1 MISDGVNHSRR
12 KFLLGATSVVGGAGV
27 VGAAIPF
34 VSSWQPSAK
43 AKAAGAPVKVNI
55 SKLEVGARMV
65 VEWRGKPVY
74 IIRRTNETLAAL
86 NGIGEDVLKDVASES
101 ASQPTYV
108 AGTARTLK
116 GKEEYLILVGLC
128 THLGC
133 APIYRPDVGAKDMG
147 GDAWLGGFFCP
158 CHGSKF
164 DLSGRVYAGVPAP
177 TNLEVPPHSYETDD
191 VVIIG
196 IDTEIA

>member
-1 MISDGVNHSRR
+1 MTNDGVNQSRR
-12 KFLLGATSVVGGAGV
+12 NFLLGATSVVGGAGV

-55 SKLEVGARMV
+55 SKLEVGGRIV

-74 IIRRTNETLAAL
+74 IVRRNAESLAAINAMDTSIL
-86 NGIGEDVLKDVASES
+86 RDADSAS
-101 ASQPTYV
+101 ASQPDYV
-108 AGTARTLK
+108 AGSARTLV

-133 APIYRPDVGAKDMG
+133 APIYRPDVGAVDLG
-147 GDAWLGGFFCP
+147 GDSWLGGFFCP

-164 DLSGRVYAGVPAP
+164 DLSGRVFAGVPAP
-177 TNLEVPPHSYETDD
+177 TNLEVPPHVYESDD
-191 VVIIG
+191 VVVIG
-196 IDTEIA
+196 IDSEVA